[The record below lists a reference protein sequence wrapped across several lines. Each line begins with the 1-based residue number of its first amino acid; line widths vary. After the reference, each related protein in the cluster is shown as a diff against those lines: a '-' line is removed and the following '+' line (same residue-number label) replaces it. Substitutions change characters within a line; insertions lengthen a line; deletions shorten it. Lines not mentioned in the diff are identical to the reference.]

1 MNFWLKATNLHIE
14 QAKISH
20 AYDCAMLHKSAFYRG
35 WTIQEFEIFL
45 SDPKNS
51 PIFISLNKRG
61 KMAGFAIIKKA
72 GSEAELLSIVV
83 NKKWRSKGVGRTLLK
98 ALIDDLFNSS
108 VEELFL
114 EVDENNK
121 SAIHL
126 YKNFGFLEVGKREG
140 YYRLKNGKKTSALV
154 MALKLD

>member
-1 MNFWLKATNLHIE
+1 M
-14 QAKISH
+14 SH
-20 AYDCAMLHKSAFYRG
+20 AYDCALLHKSAFYRG
-35 WTIQEFEIFL
+35 WTIEEFEGFL
-45 SDPKNS
+45 SDKINS
-51 PIFISLNKRG
+51 PIFVSLDKRG

-72 GSEAELLSIVV
+72 GIEAELLSIVV
-83 NKKWRSKGVGRTLLK
+83 NKKWRSKGLGKSLLK
-98 ALIDDLFNSS
+98 ALIDDLFNSE

-114 EVDENNK
+114 EVDENNN

-126 YKNFGFLEVGKREG
+126 YRNFGFIEVGKRQG